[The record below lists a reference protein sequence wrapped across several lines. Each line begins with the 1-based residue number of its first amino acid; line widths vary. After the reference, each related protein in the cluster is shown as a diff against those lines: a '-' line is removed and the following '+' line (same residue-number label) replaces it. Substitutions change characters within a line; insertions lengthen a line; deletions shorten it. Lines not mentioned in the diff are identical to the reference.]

1 MSNKKSTIIFDPPH
15 IPDQSTLRPYQEE
28 CIKAIEAAGPGA
40 HLCVLATGLGKCF
53 APGTRVLMYNGEVK
67 NIEDIKE
74 NEQVMGPDGKSRT
87 VVGLTH
93 GYDEMYT
100 IHQKKGM
107 DYTVNSAHI
116 LSLKMTGLNH
126 KITGGDNKKYDT
138 NDIANIAIKDY
149 LKSTKTFKHCA
160 KGWKAPLINFEPQD
174 ILIDPYMLGLWL
186 GDGSSSTPSIT
197 IADKD
202 SEIIEYCKN
211 FASKNGLTINI
222 RQFSKKENAKLY
234 YFKSISKKHYSNIF
248 NKIFK
253 EYELYKNKH
262 IPKEYLYNSKEIRYA
277 LLAGFLDTDG
287 YLVDNSVYEIVTVSS
302 KLKKDIMFLCRSLGL
317 YVSCSNKIINNKL
330 YYRMNIS
337 GDTNK
342 IPCLV
347 KRKKANIRK
356 QKKNALVTGV
366 SVTSAGYGEYYGF
379 ELMGPDRLFLLEDF
393 TVVHNTY
400 IFSHLPRKGR
410 VLILS
415 HREELVHQPE
425 KYFDCSFGIEQG
437 KEKSNGEEVVSA
449 SVQTLVRR
457 LHRFDPYDFDT
468 IITDEAHHAVA
479 PSYQKIYDYFKPRVH
494 LGFTATPDRAD
505 KNDLNKIFDDIIY
518 TKDIRWAIK
527 NKFLTDIDCIQVD
540 VGFDLRNVH
549 KQMGDYKI
557 DELSDAI
564 NQPEVVEAVADAY
577 KKYAKGQT
585 LIFAANVAHANN
597 IAKHI
602 PNAVV
607 VTGDTP
613 NRSEIIDK
621 FTEREIP
628 CLVNCMVFTEGTD
641 IPLIE
646 TVIMARP
653 TSNQSLYNQAV
664 GRGLRLY
671 PGKEMLTLID
681 CVGVTGKLDICTA
694 PTLFGLGTDV
704 LKKEDKK
711 KLRGKLTEMDA
722 LIQSLADN
730 PASWIK
736 GAKKVNLFAEEE
748 KFSLDDLCFI
758 LMPDNSLRLSAGNG
772 INIVIPPTDARGN
785 TRAVIRKHN
794 EVIHVHNL
802 ADIQSNITDIKD
814 YLETFH
820 ADSRPLWDRRNQ
832 NRWGG
837 QLASVKQMDY
847 IKRLAMM
854 CGRSL
859 EPDLFNTLSKEE
871 AGIIIERLKYELE
884 EKHHRN

>member
-53 APGTRVLMYNGEVK
+53 APGTRVRMYDGSVK

-74 NEQVMGPDGKSRT
+74 NEKVMGPDETPRT
-87 VVGLTH
+87 VIGLTH
-93 GYDEMYT
+93 GFDDMYT
-100 IHQKKGM
+100 VHQEAGM
-107 DYTVNSAHI
+107 DYTVNSVHI
-116 LSLKMTGLNH
+116 LSLKAKERCVIKG
-126 KITGGDNKKYDT
+126 KKYLYGDT
-138 NDIANIAIKDY
+138 VNIEIGDY
-149 LKSTKTFKHCA
+149 LRLNDKAKSQLC
-160 KGWKAPLINFEPQD
+160 GWQRPTTGSAPNDRRSISFVKCMD
-174 ILIDPYMLGLWL
+174 I
-186 GDGSSSTPSIT
+186 S
-197 IADKD
+197 
-202 SEIIEYCKN
+202 IEY
-211 FASKNGLTINI
+211 
-222 RQFSKKENAKLY
+222 
-234 YFKSISKKHYSNIF
+234 
-248 NKIFK
+248 
-253 EYELYKNKH
+253 
-262 IPKEYLYNSKEIRYA
+262 
-277 LLAGFLDTDG
+277 AG
-287 YLVDNSVYEIVTVSS
+287 
-302 KLKKDIMFLCRSLGL
+302 K
-317 YVSCSNKIINNKL
+317 
-330 YYRMNIS
+330 
-337 GDTNK
+337 
-342 IPCLV
+342 
-347 KRKKANIRK
+347 
-356 QKKNALVTGV
+356 
-366 SVTSAGYGEYYGF
+366 GEYHGF
-379 ELMGPDRLFLLEDF
+379 ELIGPDRLFLLEDF

-540 VGFDLRNVH
+540 VGFDLRGVH
-549 KQMGDYKI
+549 KQMGDYKM

-602 PNAVV
+602 PEAVV

-613 NRSEIIDK
+613 NRSEIINK
-621 FTEREIP
+621 FTERKIP
-628 CLVNCMVFTEGTD
+628 CLINCMVFTEGTD

-711 KLRGKLTEMDA
+711 KLRGKLTEMGA

-748 KFSLDDLCFI
+748 KFNLDDLCFI

-772 INIVIPPTDARGN
+772 VNIIVPPTDARGN
-785 TRAVIRKHN
+785 TRAIIKKHN
-794 EVIHVHNL
+794 EVVHVHNL

-814 YLETFH
+814 YLETYH
-820 ADSRPLWDRRNQ
+820 ADTRPLWDRRGQ

-847 IKRLAMM
+847 IKRLAIM

-871 AGIIIERLKYELE
+871 AGIIIERFKYELE
-884 EKHHRN
+884 EKRHSN